1 MGYDLKGMITPITRE
16 KLQEADCIV
25 IFDAEHR
32 NAITRVLDYTN
43 WDRIIMFDKQAFGT
57 DTAVMDPHY
66 QTDAV
71 YQSVASHIVKGCK
84 RMIEQWRDNPPT
96 HKV

>member
-1 MGYDLKGMITPITRE
+1 
-16 KLQEADCIV
+16 
-25 IFDAEHR
+25 
-32 NAITRVLDYTN
+32 
-43 WDRIIMFDKQAFGT
+43 MFDKLAFGT

-71 YQSVASHIVKGCK
+71 YQSVASHIVDGCK
-84 RMIEQWRDNPPT
+84 RMIEHWRENLPT